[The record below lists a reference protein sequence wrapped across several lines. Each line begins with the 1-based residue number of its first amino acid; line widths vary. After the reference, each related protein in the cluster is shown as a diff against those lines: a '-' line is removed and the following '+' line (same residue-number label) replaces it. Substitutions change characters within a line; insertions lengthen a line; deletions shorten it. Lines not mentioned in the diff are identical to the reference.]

1 MSRFRRASTE
11 THPPVTRRAYCFGG
25 FDPGGVASVDLVAL
39 PCASVRHVTARII
52 PGPILLRLPR
62 RRDQLQP
69 VPIRRLIVGR
79 GRPCRS
85 STLGHASWY
94 LSPNSWSTKPA
105 W

>member
-39 PCASVRHVTARII
+39 PCASARHVTARII
-52 PGPILLRLPR
+52 SGPILLRLPR

-69 VPIRRLIVGR
+69 CPPPPGPRTPHGPPPLTFRFHWACPRRH
-79 GRPCRS
+79 P
-85 STLGHASWY
+85 Y
-94 LSPNSWSTKPA
+94 LHTSL
-105 W
+105 